1 MQFIAKEGK
10 NAAQARNCEYDKSC
24 AQMLQKLCVKYDNL
38 IEVDNVAAVNRKID
52 SVKLVML
59 DNIGEAL
66 KNTEKIDLLN
76 EQAQELSKQSGVF
89 RDGAK
94 DLKNKMWWK
103 NMKVM
108 IILFIIN
115 IAILVCFYLLY
126 NNNITQMKL
135 IIGGT
140 ISFLLMI
147 LIICVVCIPN
157 GGTNCKK
164 QK

>member
-1 MQFIAKEGK
+1 
-10 NAAQARNCEYDKSC
+10 
-24 AQMLQKLCVKYDNL
+24 MLQKLCVKYDNL

-94 DLKNKMWWK
+94 ELKNKMWWK

-126 NNNITQMKL
+126 NNNFIDETYYRWNYKFSINDSHYLCSLYSKWWNQL
-135 IIGGT
+135 
-140 ISFLLMI
+140 
-147 LIICVVCIPN
+147 
-157 GGTNCKK
+157 
-164 QK
+164 